1 MDDPARRPAVRSVSE
16 VTRTIRGLLRSD
28 ERLADVWVE
37 GEIGRL
43 SVSSAG
49 HAYFSLNDDRAQ
61 LPSVMFREERTAARV
76 ELATGLRV
84 LAHGRIDV
92 YEANGVYQ
100 LYVDALQPAGVGDLA
115 LRFEELKARL
125 AAEGLFD
132 VARKR
137 PLPERPATI
146 AVVTSE
152 TGAVW
157 HDIRTVVGRR
167 WPLSRLLLVPC
178 LVQGEGAPAS
188 ILAALERLERWIA
201 ERPDGPGGTGGADG
215 APPAVTIVA
224 RGGGSLEDLA
234 AFNDERVVRAVAR
247 HPIPLIAAIGHEVDV
262 TLTDFAADLRAP
274 TPSAAAE
281 LVVPDVAEVGE
292 LLLGR
297 RHRLRM
303 LVDGRIESLTRELV
317 AERRTLDGRN
327 PATQLAG
334 ARERAGHLLDRASAA
349 VAARIVQERGLVA
362 RSGTL
367 LPAAVAPA
375 LGRRGTA
382 LAGATAAL
390 AALAPAATLA
400 RGYAIVRHA
409 TDGRIVRDPAEAPT
423 GTSLEIDLA
432 SGALAARS
440 EGPRPRRRGEASV

>member
-1 MDDPARRPAVRSVSE
+1 MDEPAPRPPVRTVAE
-16 VTRTIRGLLRSD
+16 VTRTIRGLLRAD

-49 HAYFSLNDDRAQ
+49 HAYFSLNDERAQ
-61 LPSVMFREERTAARV
+61 LPSVMFREERAAAAV

-100 LYVDALQPAGVGDLA
+100 LYVDAIQPAGVGDLA

-132 VARKR
+132 AARKR
-137 PLPERPATI
+137 PLPERPGTI

-167 WPLSRLLLVPC
+167 WPLARLLLVPC
-178 LVQGEGAPAS
+178 LVQGDGAPAS
-188 ILAALERLERWIA
+188 ILAALERLERWV
-201 ERPDGPGGTGGADG
+201 ADRAGEPG
-215 APPAVTIVA
+215 APSSAEDAAPDVTIVA

-234 AFNDERVVRAVAR
+234 PFNDERVVRAVAR
-247 HPIPLIAAIGHEVDV
+247 HPVPLVAAIGHEVDV

-281 LVVPDVAEVGE
+281 LVVPDAAEVGE

-297 RHRLRM
+297 RLRLGA
-303 LVDGRIESLTRELV
+303 LVDARLETLGRELV
-317 AERRTLDGRN
+317 AERRMLEGRN

-334 ARERAGHLLDRASAA
+334 ARERAGHLLDRATGA
-349 VAARIVQERGLVA
+349 VTARIGLERGRVTGA
-362 RSGTL
+362 ANR

-375 LGRRGTA
+375 IGRRGTA
-382 LAGATAAL
+382 LAGASAAL
-390 AALAPAATLA
+390 AALAPSATLA

-409 TDGRIVRDPAEAPT
+409 TDGRIVRDPAEAPA
-423 GTSLEIDLA
+423 GTALAIDLA
-432 SGALAARS
+432 TGGLSARS
-440 EGPRPRRRGEASV
+440 EGPRPGPR